1 MPGVKEIKNRI
12 KSVADTQK
20 ITNAMY
26 LVASAKLTSAK
37 ADFASFS
44 PYSDEVFRLIHE
56 ALTGIDQ
63 QDCPYLQNNKQAPD
77 AFLIIGSDK
86 GLAGD
91 YNKQIIRTAINVYN
105 DNPESELFVT
115 GERIKKGLR
124 NAGIVFRTDFEFSLK
139 KPDDESADYLKDY
152 FDRLFTDNKISSL
165 TAIYSDFG
173 GGFTHKV
180 THKDILPIIPF
191 KGNSEYGA
199 ECEFLPDK
207 ETIAETLIPIY
218 LKAIFRGIILHA
230 FCSEQ
235 NARML
240 AMKNANDNAKDL
252 LNSLTLEY
260 NHTRQNA
267 ITREITEI
275 SGERKQS

>member
-56 ALTGIDQ
+56 ALSDIDSE
-63 QDCPYLQNNKQAPD
+63 DCIYMQKPKDAPD
-77 AFLIIGSDK
+77 AYLIIGSDK

-91 YNKQIIRTAINVYN
+91 YNKQIIRETEKIYKE
-105 DNPESELFVT
+105 NPQAELFVI
-115 GERIKKGLR
+115 GERIKSGLKK
-124 NAGIVFRTDFEFSLK
+124 AGVNIRADFDFSLK
-139 KPDDESADYLKDY
+139 KPDDGSAEFLKNY
-152 FDRLFTDNKISSL
+152 FDTLFTEGKISSL
-165 TAIYSDFG
+165 AVIYSGFG
-173 GGFTHKV
+173 GGQAYKV
-180 THKDILPIIPF
+180 SRKQILPIKLIRE
-191 KGNSEYGA
+191 SEASNTG
-199 ECEFLPDK
+199 CEFLPDRQS
-207 ETIAETLIPIY
+207 IAGTLIPIY
-218 LKAIFRGIILHA
+218 LKAVFRGIILHS

>member
-1 MPGVKEIKNRI
+1 MAGVKEIKNRI

-37 ADFASFS
+37 ADFVSFS
-44 PYSDEVFRLIHE
+44 PYYDEIFTLISS
-56 ALTGIDQ
+56 ALEGIDPR
-63 QDCPYLQNNKQAPD
+63 DCAYLQSSPQSPA

-91 YNKQIIRTAINVYN
+91 YNKQIIKETVKIYT
-105 DNPESELFVT
+105 DNPQAEYYIIGEKIKT
-115 GERIKKGLR
+115 GLTV
-124 NAGIVFRTDFEFSLK
+124 AGIGFRADFDYSFK
-139 KPDDESADYLKDY
+139 KPDNESADKLKEY
-152 FDRLFTDNKISSL
+152 FDNKFKAGEISSL
-165 TAIYSDFG
+165 TAVYSDYG
-173 GGFTHKV
+173 AGYIHKTV
-180 THKDILPIIPF
+180 KKEILPINSEC
-191 KGNSEYGA
+191 GNSSESLCEY
-199 ECEFLPDK
+199 LPDK
-207 ETIAETLIPIY
+207 KSTVDTLIPIY
-218 LKAIFRGIILHA
+218 LKTVFRGILLHS